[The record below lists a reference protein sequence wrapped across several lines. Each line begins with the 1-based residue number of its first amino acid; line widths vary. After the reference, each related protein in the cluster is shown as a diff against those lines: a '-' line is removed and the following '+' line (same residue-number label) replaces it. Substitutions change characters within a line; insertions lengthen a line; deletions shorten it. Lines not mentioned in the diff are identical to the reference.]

1 MLSCTLPGV
10 CSPIGTNFLPAR
22 VMLHQDQLHHLQGA
36 VQKEVQGSLSKTYW
50 EFQMATQSIKPSA
63 GPSARG
69 QVVPRRSWLWL
80 QWPSLR
86 VSLRTAREYLWN
98 SHSGAELLDLGVCID
113 LLWLSTARWSPEWR
127 PQLTLPPAM
136 PESSCILT
144 TPTKIA
150 FSSWFLPVWRCNF
163 LIAVLIRLFLVTNE
177 LEQPFLGLPAFGFT
191 VWRIG
196 QILCL
201 FFCHGFCL
209 VLDDA

>member
-10 CSPIGTNFLPAR
+10 CSLIGTNFLPAW
-22 VMLHQDQLHHLQGA
+22 VMLHQNQLHHLQGP

-127 PQLTLPPAM
+127 PQLTPPRQCRRVPA
-136 PESSCILT
+136 SSQPQQRSRSPVNFCQFGGVT
-144 TPTKIA
+144 
-150 FSSWFLPVWRCNF
+150 SSL
-163 LIAVLIRLFLVTNE
+163 LS
-177 LEQPFLGLPAFGFT
+177 
-191 VWRIG
+191 
-196 QILCL
+196 
-201 FFCHGFCL
+201 
-209 VLDDA
+209 